1 MVIRPAR
8 PDEAGRLTE
17 LALASKAQ
25 WGYSEAFLAACR
37 AELTVS
43 AERCA
48 AGSVR
53 VAEEDHV
60 VGFAELAGV
69 PPCMELTLLYVT
81 PDRMAHGVG
90 TTLLDDALEWARVRG
105 ATELRLDADPHAEG
119 FYRHQGA
126 VRMGDRPSGS
136 IPGRRLPL
144 LSFDL
149 TGGEPPTSIE
159 V

>member
-17 LALASKAQ
+17 LALASKAH
-25 WGYSEAFLAACR
+25 WGYSVEFLVACR
-37 AELTVS
+37 AELTVT

-48 AGSVR
+48 SGSVR
-53 VAEEDHV
+53 VAEVNEV
-60 VGFAELAGV
+60 AGFAELAGV
-69 PPCMELTLLYVT
+69 LPSLELTLLYVR
-81 PDRMAHGVG
+81 PDRMGQGVG
-90 TTLLDDALEWARVRG
+90 GLLLGDALSRARACG

-119 FYRHQGA
+119 FYRHRGA
-126 VRMGDRPSGS
+126 VRIGDRPSGS

-149 TGGEPPTSIE
+149 AG
-159 V
+159 